1 MVRDSAAD
9 AVGGEEVR
17 RAAVVVAA
25 EVAKM
30 EDRAVRRE
38 VIVAVVAEED
48 ELAELPS
55 GSLVMESW
63 MVGPLW
69 RGFNRKEAGGVKAWM
84 LLNADRQKM
93 TVVLKDFIMV
103 QVLFV

>member
-38 VIVAVVAEED
+38 VIAAPAVAEED

-69 RGFNRKEAGGVKAWM
+69 
-84 LLNADRQKM
+84 
-93 TVVLKDFIMV
+93 
-103 QVLFV
+103 